1 MNPFD
6 SVENIDYLR
15 AQKDRFV
22 PQMVLDNMNEQQKMF
37 YFGFNKMTE
46 HQKHPLMK
54 VQKEPKPKEPKLKEP
69 KPKKPK
75 EPKPKTPQKPK
86 EPKPTTPK
94 DPKPKTPK
102 EPKPKTPKEP
112 KTSKEPKEKIKSFK
126 LNQIAA
132 GYILCAANAARR
144 EAFENNP

>member
-22 PQMVLDNMNEQQKMF
+22 PQMALDNMNEQQKMF

-54 VQKEPKPKEPKLKEP
+54 VQKEPKPKT
-69 KPKKPK
+69 PKKPK
-75 EPKPKTPQKPK
+75 EPQPKTPKKPK
-86 EPKPTTPK
+86 E
-94 DPKPKTPK
+94 PKPKTPK
-102 EPKPKTPKEP
+102 EPKPKTPKEPKTP

>member
-22 PQMVLDNMNEQQKMF
+22 PQMALDNMNEQQKMF

-54 VQKEPKPKEPKLKEP
+54 VQKEPKPKT
-69 KPKKPK
+69 PKKPK
-75 EPKPKTPQKPK
+75 EPKPKTPK
-86 EPKPTTPK
+86 EPKT
-94 DPKPKTPK
+94 
-102 EPKPKTPKEP
+102 P